1 MAVRRQGSTSNSTCE
16 AETVTLCHATEHDG
30 FPTLILFDPLF
41 AGARRPVELVA
52 KVDNT
57 QAISGVTKGYCKKLK
72 FLESTHK
79 RSVGSVHELMQ
90 SGQLVFDY
98 APALT
103 TVAIVSLKC
112 CYQASSLKP

>member
-1 MAVRRQGSTSNSTCE
+1 MA
-16 AETVTLCHATEHDG
+16 LCHATKNEG
-30 FPTLILFDPLF
+30 RPTLILPDALL
-41 AGARRPVELVA
+41 AGARRPVEFVA

-103 TVAIVSLKC
+103 TVAIVSLKFC
-112 CYQASSLKP
+112 CQASSLKPES